1 MQPDERVVR
10 TERGL
15 LLRSVQRHDA
25 GLYVCRATEQGFT
38 QPVLRLALGVLG
50 AAAAAPGGRAPWYRD
65 FLQLLERPE
74 AACGRL
80 RPPPPAPA
88 GPPGRRRG
96 GTESER
102 GAEPRAAR
110 RRRTRGGPRA
120 ERGPRSASAR

>member
-1 MQPDERVVR
+1 MVR

-38 QPVLRLALGVLG
+38 QPVLRLALGVLS
-50 AAAAAPGGRAPWYRD
+50 AAAHGGRAPWYRD

-74 AACGRL
+74 AACGRM

-88 GPPGRRRG
+88 GPPARQRG
-96 GTESER
+96 GTEPEPGG